1 MYICI
6 CNAVN
11 ETAIRKAVVDGTTK
25 WKDLCKSL
33 DVATQC
39 GVCALGAKAFFEQ
52 VLAEKLAEQSK
63 Q

>member
-11 ETAIRKAVVDGTTK
+11 ESAIRKAVKDGITT
-25 WKDLCKSL
+25 WKEVCKSL
-33 DVATQC
+33 KVATQC
-39 GVCALGAKAFFEQ
+39 GICALGAKAFFEQ
-52 VLAEKLAEQSK
+52 VLAEKLAEPK

>member
-11 ETAIRKAVVDGTTK
+11 EAAIRKAVK
-25 WKDLCKSL
+25 ELCKSL
-33 DVATQC
+33 HVATQC
-39 GVCALGAKAFFEQ
+39 GICALGAKAFFEQ
-52 VLAEKLAEQSK
+52 VLAEKLAEDK

>member
-11 ETAIRKAVVDGTTK
+11 EAAIRKAVKGGITT
-25 WKDLCKSL
+25 WKELCKSL
-33 DVATQC
+33 HVATQC
-39 GVCALGAKAFFEQ
+39 GICAIGAKAYFEQ
-52 VLAEKLAEQSK
+52 VLAEKLAEQK